1 MARKQRA
8 QRVRWMAAHVVATLS
23 FFVALTAV
31 AQADVI
37 DRMMA
42 IVNGKVV
49 TENDV
54 KRFRELKQAF
64 GEAVPGDDNALLDE
78 VIEEIL
84 IREQVDLFPGIQIT
98 DESIEQFISA
108 LGDNQILDPEV
119 LREGVQARM
128 RQLRF
133 TDLRFGQFIQP
144 TELEVAI
151 YYEAVF
157 LPEAQNQGLSPLP
170 ELAVVRD
177 LIRNNVATERIN
189 QEMAAWVESLV
200 RRNEIEVVQ

>member
-1 MARKQRA
+1 
-8 QRVRWMAAHVVATLS
+8 MAAHVVATLS